1 MQYNRATLAV
11 VTGMVVSLCGIALLV
26 LDAILIGW
34 AAALLK
40 GANDPAKIY
49 FHVVILPLA
58 SAIFVFAFPAG
69 RVRDV
74 LRGPGPRTLAVLA
87 ALGLIAANVLF
98 TWRDS
103 VDGFETRISPP
114 QCFRDPTVRNLLM
127 HVDQTLRSQLT
138 TKSPPLD
145 LSNAPLELQR
155 KLIDPDNEWTLAS
168 TGAEAAA
175 QYRDIELA
183 LLAWNGSD
191 PIIYKAAS
199 TLPIPSFY
207 RHSSVRVWWAAA
219 LTFVGICLPMAWFW
233 TVCVYRCGPNWNK
246 YRESQEGQQDGFV
259 GAAAITLTLLAT
271 WVLLKIYSE
280 WYTKFFSNE
289 WLGHGELW
297 VAFLA
302 AMGALALLWVVK
314 TRLSQTGVTVT
325 TVAAG
330 LVAAGAAGGWLSPKT
345 VDQVAEKYRA
355 MLPHQMLLA
364 HFVLLFVIA
373 GVVLAWWQDARK
385 LDGSAPPPSPV
396 DDWPGD

>member
-1 MQYNRATLAV
+1 
-11 VTGMVVSLCGIALLV
+11 MVVSLCGIALLV

-34 AAALLK
+34 VAALLK

-58 SAIFVFAFPAG
+58 SAIFVFAFPAR

-74 LRGPGPRTLAVLA
+74 LRGPGPRTLAGFA
-87 ALGLIAANVLF
+87 ACSLFAANVLF
-98 TWRDS
+98 SWQDS
-103 VDGFETRISPP
+103 VEGFETRISPP
-114 QCFRDPTVRNLLM
+114 QCFLDPTVRSLLLY
-127 HVDQTLRSQLT
+127 VDQTLRSQLT
-138 TKSPPLD
+138 TKSTPLD

-155 KLIDPDNEWTLAS
+155 RLVDPHDSWIQAS

-183 LLAWNGSD
+183 LLAWNGTD
-191 PIIYKAAS
+191 PIIYKTAS
-199 TLPIPSFY
+199 SLPAPSFFQ
-207 RHSSVRVWWAAA
+207 HSSLRVWWAAV
-219 LTFVGICLPMAWFW
+219 LTFMGVCLPMAWFW
-233 TVCVYRCGPNWNK
+233 TVFVYRCGPNWNK
-246 YRESQEGQQDGFV
+246 YRESQEGLHDGFV

-280 WYTKFFSNE
+280 WYTKFFSSE

-314 TRLSQTGVTVT
+314 TQLSQTGVTVT

-355 MLPHQMLLA
+355 MLPHQMVLA

-373 GVVLAWWQDARK
+373 GVVLAWWQDARRV
-385 LDGSAPPPSPV
+385 DGSDLPQSPH